1 MLVTRGIGNDALLP
15 TAGMGVKGGTRTV
28 VRNQWVRQWAIE
40 QILAN
45 QAAADKKELEE
56 KLRENRA
63 KIKQQAPPLEI
74 VYTDDPAIEQD
85 QGPAKRQR
93 RRPVSRPATRAP
105 RHDHSA
111 ASRAV
116 VAGLFAE
123 QARIKAQLAAI
134 EAQVRDAYRQAV
146 DTLDLEPVKSPFR
159 PWAYAEMARDETRM
173 LNMFTARAAQ
183 KAKKRKQEEEALAL
197 VLTLVAA

>member
-1 MLVTRGIGNDALLP
+1 MLAAL
-15 TAGMGVKGGTRTV
+15 AANRI

-56 KLRENRA
+56 QLRENRK
-63 KIKQQAPPLEI
+63 KIKQAPTLEVI
-74 VYTDDPAIEQD
+74 YTDDEVLGQKE
-85 QGPAKRQR
+85 GPAKRQR

-105 RHDHSA
+105 RHDQST
-111 ASRAV
+111 ASRQV

-123 QARIKAQLAAI
+123 QAQIKARLAAI
-134 EAQVRDAYRQAV
+134 EDQVRAATRQAV
-146 DTLDLEPVKSPFR
+146 ALFDLTPVRTQPLPYR
-159 PWAYAEMARDETRM
+159 RWAYAEMARDETRM
-173 LNMFTARAAQ
+173 LHMFTARAAQ